1 MCTGGLGMIG
11 SIYDFFTLGVQV
23 REANMRNAFYGDM
36 ASARRNRWRYVNDG
50 QARVVNE
57 RESVERVILKLA
69 KENNGILTASE
80 VALAAN
86 ISIDDAKKD
95 LDALLNKGI
104 AELRVRKSGAL
115 VYTIP
120 EMMDRDEGL
129 EDF

>member
-1 MCTGGLGMIG
+1 MIG
-11 SIYDFFTLGVQV
+11 SIYDFFTLGGQV
-23 REANMRNAFYGDM
+23 REANMRNALYSNM
-36 ASARRNRWRYVNDG
+36 ASARPDRWRYVNDG
-50 QARVVNE
+50 QARVVHE
-57 RESVERVILKLA
+57 GESVERVILKLA

-95 LDALLNKGI
+95 LDALLKKGI